1 MNSTFLTFETV
12 TLVPYEK
19 NLIDYGLLSPEQV
32 CILVTLL
39 YTVKRCY
46 IKLK

>member
-1 MNSTFLTFETV
+1 MNGTFLTFETV

-32 CILVTLL
+32 CILL
-39 YTVKRCY
+39 YMFLSCLIYT
-46 IKLK
+46 